1 MKKFIKRNIKEIY
14 VLSIL
19 ITIFSV
25 QVAYEVRGYL
35 AFGGEVLIPLL
46 PVMLHIWSSDNEED
60 NQWKR

>member
-19 ITIFSV
+19 ITILSM
-25 QVAYEVRGYL
+25 QIAYEVRGYL

-46 PVMLHIWSSDNEED
+46 PVMLHIWSRDD
-60 NQWKR
+60 V

>member
-25 QVAYEVRGYL
+25 QLAYEIRGYL
-35 AFGGEVLIPLL
+35 AFGGEVLIPLI
-46 PVMLHIWSSDNEED
+46 PVMLHLWSRDD
-60 NQWKR
+60 V

>member
-25 QVAYEVRGYL
+25 QVAYEMRGYL
-35 AFGGEVLIPLL
+35 AFGGEVLIPLI

>member
-25 QVAYEVRGYL
+25 QVAYEMRGYL

-46 PVMLHIWSSDNEED
+46 PVMLHIWSRDDEED

>member
-46 PVMLHIWSSDNEED
+46 PIMLHIWSSDNEED